1 MYTVKYTVN
10 MIFLDICQVAVLSEK
25 HYCTKLST
33 SVLSVTFLQYAEL
46 VFLSDFAYVDDIMS
60 MTNSNRFEN
69 L

>member
-1 MYTVKYTVN
+1 M
-10 MIFLDICQVAVLSEK
+10 LSEK